1 MVEKRRDTRESA
13 GISLRI
19 AANLMIDCDKT
30 KNIDWKVMTMTN
42 PPRML
47 EGYRVLDFSQF
58 VAGPTCTR
66 LLAEMG
72 AEVIKVELAPGGDR
86 VRGDGLKSQA
96 PEMKESTYSTYYL
109 QHNHSKLSFA
119 IDLKKPGAREI
130 VMALLP
136 SIDVVV
142 ENFAPHVIDR
152 LGFSY
157 EEIKKVNPKIIMC
170 SISMAGQ
177 TGPLSYKPGYDFIG
191 QSYAGVTDG
200 IGNQDGPPAMT
211 TMAIG
216 DVSTGVASA
225 MAIGFAL
232 LHRERTGEGQ
242 YLDASLLDT
251 YFHMHEKTV
260 PVVSLRGEKFRPTR
274 SGSLH
279 PDGGPTGA
287 FHFRDGQYIFLTVP
301 PHQWPQ
307 LVRAMQMPELATD
320 PRFKGV
326 RGRRDNKEALRD
338 VIEKWLATFPTRDD
352 ALAALDRERVPCA
365 PVLSVN
371 EAIKHPHL
379 NERKTVRWVNDSI
392 LGKVAI
398 PGVPV
403 KFSAWPDKT
412 DLRAS
417 RLGEDNERVL
427 HELLKMPDEKI
438 RALYDE
444 GILVRDKT
452 I

>member
-1 MVEKRRDTRESA
+1 MPNS
-13 GISLRI
+13 
-19 AANLMIDCDKT
+19 
-30 KNIDWKVMTMTN
+30 
-42 PPRML
+42 PRML

-72 AEVIKVELAPGGDR
+72 AEVIKVELAPHGDR
-86 VRGDGLKSQA
+86 VRADGLKSQA
-96 PEMKESTYSTYYL
+96 PELKDSNYSTYYV

-119 IDLKKPGAREI
+119 IDLKQPRAKEL
-130 VMALLP
+130 VMAMLP

-157 EEIKKVNPKIIMC
+157 EAIRKVNPKIIMC

-177 TGPLSYKPGYDFIG
+177 TGPLSYKAGYDFIG
-191 QSYAGVTDG
+191 QAYAGVTDG
-200 IGNQDGPPAMT
+200 IGQVDGPPAMT

-251 YFHMHEKTV
+251 YFHMHEKSV
-260 PVVSLRGEKFRPTR
+260 PVVSLRGDKFRPTR

-287 FHFRDGQYIFLTVP
+287 FHYRDGQYVFLTVP

-307 LVRAMQMPELATD
+307 LVRAMGMPELASD
-320 PRFKGV
+320 PRFRSA
-326 RGRRDNKEALRD
+326 RGRRDNKEQLRD
-338 VIEKWLATFPTRDD
+338 VIEKWLSGFATRDD
-352 ALAALDRERVPCA
+352 ALAALDKERVPCA

-371 EAIKHPHL
+371 DSIKHPHL
-379 NERKTVRWVNDSI
+379 NERKTVRWVNDPI
-392 LGKVAI
+392 LGRIAI
-398 PGVPV
+398 PGMPV
-403 KFSAWPDKT
+403 KFSAWPDRV
-412 DLRAS
+412 DLHAS
-417 RLGEDNERVL
+417 RLGQDNERVL
-427 HELLKMPDEKI
+427 RELLKMDHNQISK
-438 RALYDE
+438 LYEE
-444 GILVRDKT
+444 GILVRDPT
-452 I
+452 LPA